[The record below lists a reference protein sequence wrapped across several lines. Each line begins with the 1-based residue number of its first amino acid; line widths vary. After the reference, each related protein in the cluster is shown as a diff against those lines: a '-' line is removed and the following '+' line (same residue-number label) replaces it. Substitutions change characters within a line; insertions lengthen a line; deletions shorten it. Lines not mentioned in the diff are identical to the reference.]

1 MTDSKPFK
9 VKREEPPAP
18 TGAGQGNRGK
28 IAREIA
34 HFKKNPGVWFK
45 VRENAS
51 SGTYATYKRHG
62 CETRTKTVGDGR
74 YDIWAR
80 WPEKA
85 DTK

>member
-1 MTDSKPFK
+1 MAEKFK
-9 VKREEPPAP
+9 IKREDPPAATRGT
-18 TGAGQGNRGK
+18 TGSRTR
-28 IAREIA
+28 IAKEVA

-51 SGTYATYKRHG
+51 SGAYVTYKRHG
-62 CETRTKTVGDGR
+62 CETRTKTVAEGR

-80 WPEKA
+80 WPEEA